1 MSSIR
6 LNGQYVLIK
15 DVEKKDFAAFVNM
28 VLPKIGPTGSIPH
41 LAANVLAEIL
51 AEGKPQTDPL
61 AQAGFEICAS
71 LGIKN
76 MWTDG
81 ATASVTEETP
91 TDAAAGLET
100 AFGFAAI
107 QSGLALGAAM
117 CNAFRRVVKVNEQ
130 DVLVVRQ
137 SRDAMMKVAQQAQ
150 NMKNVNE
157 PIFITAGRLLGSYM
171 KAGKSFTAESVDED
185 LMSVLCMVSDL
196 GATAVR
202 IDLDA
207 GTLGFGQFSVAN
219 AMASAIL
226 QGLDADKIKNV
237 RESVNNIN
245 EQFRRSMEKAQGGAG
260 KQQQQL
266 SVPSVMG
273 TRRRR

>member
-61 AQAGFEICAS
+61 AQAGCEICAS

-157 PIFITAGRLLGSYM
+157 PIFITAGRLLGSYR

>member
-15 DVEKKDFAAFVNM
+15 DIEKKDFTAFINL
-28 VLPKIGPTGSIPH
+28 VLPKIAPTGSIPH
-41 LAANVLAEIL
+41 LAANALAELL
-51 AEGKPQTDPL
+51 AEGKAQSDPI

-71 LGIKN
+71 LGVKN

-117 CNAFRRVVKVNEQ
+117 CNAFRRTVKVNDQEIS
-130 DVLVVRQ
+130 VVRQ
-137 SRDAMMKVAQQAQ
+137 SREDMMKAAQMASA
-150 NMKNVNE
+150 NKNLNE
-157 PIFITAGRLLGSYM
+157 PIFLTAGRLLGSMM
-171 KAGKSFTAESVDED
+171 KAGRTFDQPE

-202 IDLDA
+202 IDLEA
-207 GTLGFGQFSVAN
+207 GTLGFGPFSTAN

-226 QGLDADKIKNV
+226 QGLDADKVKQV

-245 EQFRRSMEKAQGGAG
+245 EQFRRATEKQQGGAAG
-260 KQQQQL
+260 KSQQQL
-266 SVPSVMG
+266 QVPSVMG

>member
-15 DVEKKDFAAFVNM
+15 DIEKKDFAAFVNL
-28 VLPKIGPTGSIPH
+28 VLPKIQPTGSIPH
-41 LAANVLAEIL
+41 LAANVLAELL
-51 AEGKPQTDPL
+51 AEGKAQTDPL

-71 LGIKN
+71 LGVKN
-76 MWTDG
+76 MWIDG
-81 ATASVTEETP
+81 ATANVTEETP

-107 QSGLALGAAM
+107 QSGLALGGAM

-130 DVLVVRQ
+130 EVLVVRQ
-137 SRDAMMKVAQQAQ
+137 SREDMMKVAQMAS

-157 PIFITAGRLLGSYM
+157 PIFITAGRLLGSRM
-171 KAGKSFTAESVDED
+171 KEGKTFADAE
-185 LMSVLCMVSDL
+185 LMAVLCMVSDL
-196 GATAVR
+196 GATAIR
-202 IDLDA
+202 IDLEA
-207 GTLGFGQFSVAN
+207 GTLGFGQFSTAN

-226 QGLDADKIKNV
+226 QGLDAEKLKQV
-237 RESVNNIN
+237 RESVHNIN
-245 EQFRRSMEKAQGGAG
+245 EQFRRATEKQQGGNAG
-260 KQQQQL
+260 KSQQQQL
-266 SVPSVMG
+266 QVPSVMG